1 MSIFSQNI
9 ESSVQITRTIRG
21 SEFWEQ
27 IVERC
32 VQHSAY
38 IQNGEFYIK
47 DSCLRCKHYGEMLRM
62 HLDLDALYDIRRLFP
77 EISELDFSSMRIDL
91 KPITE
96 IYGNHIGINHI
107 TACLV
112 CTDAR
117 LIDSMKFEGLQLNL
131 FNPYLIRNSVFKSKI
146 IFFDSLFSWPNFIDV
161 NWDGVEEI
169 RFHPMNPLAI
179 YEPFQHD
186 ADFWRKIVRLEI
198 IGSISSYFRIT
209 VPPGFSVSR
218 MFRNFPSSIKTI
230 RIENSS
236 YAIIFEHKPACKDIT
251 FHPNTPGGL
260 VQSVDGWNA
269 YICL

>member
-9 ESSVQITRTIRG
+9 ESAIQITRTIRG

-32 VQHSAY
+32 VQHSAS

-47 DSCLRCKHYGEMLRM
+47 DSCLYCKHYGGMLSM

-169 RFHPMNPLAI
+169 KIRPINPLEN
-179 YEPFQHD
+179 YEPFQRN
-186 ADFWRKIVRLEI
+186 ADFWRKIAGLEVM
-198 IGSISSYFRIT
+198 GSRYFRIS
-209 VPPGFSVSR
+209 VPNGFSVYKMFQNFSR
-218 MFRNFPSSIKTI
+218 SIKTI
-230 RIENSS
+230 RIENMRC
-236 YAIIFEHKPACKDIT
+236 AIIFEHKPACKDIT